1 MQNLNL
7 KNRGTTF
14 HWRDD
19 SRIDWRIIFVLIALM
34 AIGFVSLFLA
44 LKADSSG
51 SIVESMFVQCL
62 WWAFGWSIAIFLMHL
77 DSQQLFRFAPVA
89 YALGIFLLVFVLF
102 AYSRSL
108 EATTNAKSW
117 LAIGSLTFQPSE
129 VMKPA
134 LILMLAR
141 VVYTHNQNY
150 SVHTLS
156 SDFLLIAKMSG
167 ITIPVIV
174 LMLLQHDFGSTLVF
188 VAIFGGIFL
197 VSGILNRILV
207 PIVGAFGTIGAL
219 AIFAVTTTPG
229 RNFLTQLGFESYQF
243 ARIDDWLDP
252 SGNDTNSS
260 GYQLYQSIKAIGSGR
275 IFGNGLNNITVYV
288 PVRESD
294 MIFSVIGE
302 GLGFVGGFVLIA
314 LYFFLIYSMIR
325 RVFDTKNSFYAYV
338 VSGVVL
344 MILFHVFE
352 NIGMSIGLVPLT
364 GIPLPFISQG
374 GSALIANMIG
384 IGLTLSMQYHN
395 FTSEF
400 AKKETNFK

>member
-1 MQNLNL
+1 MQNPNL
-7 KNRGTTF
+7 KNRAATF
-14 HWRDD
+14 RRKDD
-19 SRIDWRIIFVLIALM
+19 SQIDWRIIFVVLALM
-34 AIGFVSLFLA
+34 AVGFGALFLA
-44 LKADSSG
+44 LRADSSV
-51 SIVESMFVQCL
+51 SITHSMLIQCL
-62 WWAFGWSIAIFLMHL
+62 WWLFGWGIAILLMHL
-77 DSQQLFRFAPVA
+77 DADQLFRFAPLA
-89 YALGIFLLVFVLF
+89 YALGIALLVFVLF

-108 EATTNAKSW
+108 AASTNAKSW

-134 LILMLAR
+134 LILMLSR
-141 VVYTHNQNY
+141 IVYTHNQSY
-150 SVHTLS
+150 AVHTVS
-156 SDFLLIAKMSG
+156 SDFLLIAKM
-167 ITIPVIV
+167 IALTLPVII
-174 LMLLQHDFGSTLVF
+174 LMQLQHDFGSTLVF

-207 PIVGAFGTIGAL
+207 PITATVSTIAAL
-219 AIFAVTTTPG
+219 AIFAVTTTTG
-229 RNFLTQLGFESYQF
+229 RTILTNLGFQAYQF
-243 ARIDDWLDP
+243 ARVDDWLNP
-252 SGNDTNSS
+252 GGAASSQSGF
-260 GYQLYQSIKAIGSGR
+260 QLFQSIKAIGSGR
-275 IFGNGLNNITVYV
+275 IFGNGVNNISVYV

-302 GLGFVGGFVLIA
+302 GLGFVGGFVVIL
-314 LYFFLIYSMIR
+314 LYFLLIYSLIR

-344 MILFHVFE
+344 MVLFHVFE

-374 GSALIANMIG
+374 GSALLANMIG

-400 AKKETNFK
+400 AKKETSFK